1 MASLLIESLSHN
13 KTSFKVAA
21 RAIALLL
28 LSAGLVSGAV
38 SPYSYDFMLSSLRKP
53 YSYFRSWLSST
64 FYIYIMMNLIV
75 ILIAVS
81 SRFYH
86 PKIDSNG
93 DIEDGGDGE
102 DYDIHG
108 AFSPSLSPPPA
119 PPPTQI
125 NSQKHS
131 QETKPKDIH
140 VVAAAAAAA
149 VTAKKKGGGNSKT
162 TKVPVENQQDIQDNV
177 DASLLNLFSDFSSL
191 TAAKGIEK
199 APTTKG
205 SGGKAKS
212 ATASLN
218 IHQKD
223 GSRDKNGVEKEDD
236 ESFEAI
242 FSKLTEAKEIKKS
255 HSVDSSPPLITTQK
269 TAITSTTKTGQQT
282 IKGLQNQFE
291 QTQEQLESE
300 DFDVEGEDDTMEAT
314 WRAIKEG
321 GTKAQKKQL
330 NKSETWPQPQ
340 TVVAA
345 QENCNI
351 DLEEDMAISAAA
363 WKDLRK
369 SMTFNDTVSIRFRGG
384 LIRKDRSVNLEEF
397 NQRVEDFINKFNNEM
412 RLQRQESEQRY
423 LDMISRGF

>member
-13 KTSFKVAA
+13 KTSFKVAV
-21 RAIALLL
+21 RAIELLL
-28 LSAGLVSGAV
+28 LSAGLVSTFLMFKGAV

-64 FYIYIMMNLIV
+64 FYIYIMMHLIV

-81 SRFYH
+81 SHFYH
-86 PKIDSNG
+86 PKMDSNG

-102 DYDIHG
+102 DYDMHG

-125 NSQKHS
+125 NNQKHS

-149 VTAKKKGGGNSKT
+149 GGGNSKT

-199 APTTKG
+199 APTTK
-205 SGGKAKS
+205 AKS

-223 GSRDKNGVEKEDD
+223 GTGDKNGVEKEDD

-242 FSKLTEAKEIKKS
+242 FSKLTKAKEIKKS
-255 HSVDSSPPLITTQK
+255 HSVDSSPPLITTQM

-384 LIRKDRSVNLEEF
+384 LIRKDPSVNLEEF
-397 NQRVEDFINKFNNEM
+397 NERVEDFINKFNNEM